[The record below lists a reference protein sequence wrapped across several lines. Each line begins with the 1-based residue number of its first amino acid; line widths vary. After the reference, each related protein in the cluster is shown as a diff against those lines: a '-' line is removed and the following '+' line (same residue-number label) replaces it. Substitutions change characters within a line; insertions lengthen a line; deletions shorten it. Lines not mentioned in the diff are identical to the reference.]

1 MWCIKTSEKEKLLT
15 ALKGAYDFRDV
26 SSSDLPPK
34 KLFFPEREITFT
46 HLVKDGSVT
55 TPPPPRKFVL
65 YGLSLRDLEAITCLD
80 EIMSAPEKD
89 YYYFRRRRR
98 ALLIGVTGEAFD
110 VPPGGDIIISSID
123 ADTSKLLSVTEKGER
138 AIKKHLPR
146 LKKSKSPQA
155 VPVKNDT
162 MPDLRNLLM
171 DAELLKVAVEWSWHG
186 YKKLWEKLS
195 RECLGCGI
203 CTYVCP
209 LCHCFAAEDSVALS
223 GDEAVRCRRWDAC
236 TLPVFARLGG
246 GEDMHPGLRE
256 RYYNWFYHK
265 FVRGYLEFGRS
276 ECVACGRCQ
285 RDCPA
290 RIDIEAVLLDI
301 VSAYSKSAQRRRRY
315 R

>member
-1 MWCIKTSEKEKLLT
+1 MWVIKTSEKEKFLT
-15 ALKGAYDFRDV
+15 SLKGAFDFRDV
-26 SSSDLPPK
+26 SSSEAPPK
-34 KLFFPEREITFT
+34 DFFFPEREITFT
-46 HLVKDGSVT
+46 YSIKDGSVT
-55 TPPPPRKFVL
+55 KPPPPRNFVL

-80 EIMSAPEKD
+80 NIMSAPEKD
-89 YYYFRRRRR
+89 YYYFARRRR
-98 ALLIGVTGEAFD
+98 ALLIGVTDEPFD
-110 VPPGGDIIISSID
+110 VPPGGDIIISPID
-123 ADTSKLLSVTEKGER
+123 AGTSNLLSVTEKGKR
-138 AIKKHLPR
+138 VIKKHLPH
-146 LKKSKSPQA
+146 LKRSTSPQA
-155 VPVKNDT
+155 AAGENDT

-171 DAELLKVAVEWSWHG
+171 DAELLKEAVEWSWYGH
-186 YKKLWEKLS
+186 KKLWERLS
-195 RECLGCGI
+195 MECLGCGI

-209 LCHCFAAEDSVALS
+209 LCHCFAVEDSVSLS
-223 GDEAVRCRRWDAC
+223 GEKAVRCRRWDAC

-246 GEDMHPGLRE
+246 GEDMHPGIKE

-301 VSAYSKSAQRRRRY
+301 VSAYGKSAQRGRRY